1 MISRFSAELAAAAGT
16 ALVGAVTIGG
26 AVEYGIGWDSTGP
39 EPGAFPF
46 YIGILIV
53 VASLATAV
61 QTVAQRASFADR
73 IFLDRERLARIAT
86 FFALVAGFVLL
97 SVFLGL
103 YVASVIYVLTAVWW
117 QGRYRP
123 WIGAACGVTAS
134 LFFYFVLEKGFQ
146 VPLLKG
152 PLEAAL
158 GIY

>member
-1 MISRFSAELAAAAGT
+1 MISRFSAELATAGGT
-16 ALVGAVTIGG
+16 AAVGVVAIGG

-46 YIGILIV
+46 YIGVLIV
-53 VASLATAV
+53 VASLATAI
-61 QTVAQRASFADR
+61 QTVVQRPAFADCV
-73 IFLDRERLARIAT
+73 FLDRPRLARIAT
-86 FFALVAGFVLL
+86 FFALVTGFVLL

-117 QGRYRP
+117 QGGYRP
-123 WIGAACGVTAS
+123 WVGAACGITAS